1 MQISKNFQ
9 VYKSSAGSGKTF
21 TLARKY
27 LNVILSHKDP
37 NYFKR
42 ILAITFTVKAAHEM
56 KERILAYLSGFAGNK
71 TDRSDIQAMINLL
84 EDDLQIS
91 QEEISAR
98 SNRILNRL
106 VQHYG
111 EFSVMT
117 IDKFVHGLVR
127 LFSSDLGLTSNFEV
141 EIDQQQITER
151 VSAELFS
158 RVGDEKDITE
168 IILAY
173 VKHQT
178 TRDKS
183 WNVSG
188 SIENLIYQLT
198 DEDFFLNARNFETL
212 DWESTSDIL
221 NWIDQRVEQCKNQV
235 IEIGNTA
242 INQAENLGLTNSDFY
257 FGKTG
262 IFGYFS
268 KAKEGNLEYVW
279 SPNSRVVATIEE
291 NKWAS
296 KSAPDHVLGIVEAW
310 QSQYHKIEQIHVEIG
325 NCLLLIN
332 LKSQVFRMALIG
344 YLRQILQSVKEE
356 DNQQLLSDFYQILSE
371 NFSEEATP
379 FIYERIGQRFQHIMI
394 DEFQDTSKLQ
404 WLNLIPLVENAL
416 AEGNSTLIVGDA
428 KQSIYRFRGSEPQQF
443 VELPTVARESQLL
456 FTSEYESH
464 VLEFNYRSAPSIIK
478 FNNRFFKDL
487 VNALPQSLA
496 STYKDV
502 AQKHIKKDGGSV
514 RFDLVDT
521 SQSDDALLDFFN
533 AIESRLNQMT
543 RIEKIPI
550 NDICILFRTNKEASF
565 IASKLIEAGYPVAS
579 DESLLLENNKDVMLL
594 ILTLRCVDDPLNH
607 FLVQKWIAYAKHSKK
622 INQELHTLALSCYR
636 DKWSFTKLLTQLGL
650 YLPDRHE
657 ISNSFEFLHSTAIA
671 FGLNTQSSFIQ
682 KLLDHALEYEQ
693 SNIKYK
699 QSFTEYWQTTASKL
713 SIDSPTGVNAIRIMT
728 IHKSKGL
735 EFPSVIVCIPEL
747 KSKNLTKEYTWIENT
762 LNVPHLEHLYLKVSS
777 LQNTPFESYY
787 QVEADKSLLDEINT
801 LYVAFTRAVKSLDI
815 FMKQKKPSKGAK
827 STSMPQSKELGFVT
841 NWPEWDSQSA
851 SMTL

>member
-106 VQHYG
+106 IQHYG
-111 EFSVMT
+111 EFSVIT
-117 IDKFVHGLVR
+117 IDKFVHRLVR
-127 LFSSDLGLTSNFEV
+127 LFSSDQGLTSNFEV

-158 RVGDEKDITE
+158 RVCDEKDITE
-168 IILAY
+168 IILSY

-242 INQAENLGLTNSDFY
+242 INQAENLGLTYSDFY

-310 QSQYHKIEQIHVEIG
+310 QSQYHKIEQIHDEIG

-543 RIEKIPI
+543 RIEK
-550 NDICILFRTNKEASF
+550 F
-565 IASKLIEAGYPVAS
+565 
-579 DESLLLENNKDVMLL
+579 
-594 ILTLRCVDDPLNH
+594 
-607 FLVQKWIAYAKHSKK
+607 Q
-622 INQELHTLALSCYR
+622 
-636 DKWSFTKLLTQLGL
+636 
-650 YLPDRHE
+650 
-657 ISNSFEFLHSTAIA
+657 
-671 FGLNTQSSFIQ
+671 
-682 KLLDHALEYEQ
+682 
-693 SNIKYK
+693 
-699 QSFTEYWQTTASKL
+699 
-713 SIDSPTGVNAIRIMT
+713 
-728 IHKSKGL
+728 
-735 EFPSVIVCIPEL
+735 
-747 KSKNLTKEYTWIENT
+747 
-762 LNVPHLEHLYLKVSS
+762 
-777 LQNTPFESYY
+777 
-787 QVEADKSLLDEINT
+787 
-801 LYVAFTRAVKSLDI
+801 
-815 FMKQKKPSKGAK
+815 
-827 STSMPQSKELGFVT
+827 
-841 NWPEWDSQSA
+841 
-851 SMTL
+851 